1 MYSIFG
7 VKFMKRIFTFL
18 LSISIIFLS
27 FFSSVLTAFAAD
39 SIKFECTNQSCNTN
53 RLVTF
58 DIIAECSKNLC
69 AATFEFSYDK
79 SMFEFRSVKSAD
91 SSSTVKANEQT
102 NNVKVVYL
110 NTYGQNIDGGKTIFS
125 LTLKAIKSGTG
136 YIDFSV
142 NDCVDKD
149 VKSLSVGNCTSAK
162 ITVYGSNVSGNESS
176 NKSNYSNG
184 SKNKSNKSDS
194 YSGKSSRGDDSEVL
208 SDSAINEMGV
218 INPIDDKNTKFLIAG
233 IIIGAAI
240 IAFILIAFSV
250 GRHSVKKTT
259 KNQNADIKK
268 D

>member
-18 LSISIIFLS
+18 LSTSIIFLS

-53 RLVTF
+53 RLVTI

-136 YIDFSV
+136 YIDF
-142 NDCVDKD
+142 
-149 VKSLSVGNCTSAK
+149 KSLSVGNCTSAK

-218 INPIDDKNTKFLIAG
+218 LNPIDDKNTKFLIAG